1 MGFFHAW
8 AEGELL
14 SPAIKPLS
22 YAFYADR
29 ILAAQQQRLEAIVEA
44 AEPDQPVPAIIR
56 VEQGQLPH
64 GLK

>member
-8 AEGELL
+8 AEDELL

-44 AEPDQPVPAIIR
+44 AEPD
-56 VEQGQLPH
+56 
-64 GLK
+64 